1 MHWSFIPDKL
11 FIRNFSL
18 LFFFL
23 QSNNDDLVKKML
35 CEASHSFRTWQLSIH
50 FQSFNKSQMPA
61 SLTDQV
67 RVLAF
72 DWMIHWRGHVGGGG
86 GVASWTA
93 YLWECSWNIH
103 LLSHFDFMLWTYF
116 VKHLKVV
123 SGDQNVSLNQS
134 AVRIWENQNLVSVE
148 LIFPSQT
155 INNHNKWH

>member
-67 RVLAF
+67 RVLAC

-86 GVASWTA
+86 GGSQLNCIPLRMQLEYTFIVSFWFYVMDLLCKTF
-93 YLWECSWNIH
+93 ESCFRGSERFSEPVCSPH
-103 LLSHFDFMLWTYF
+103 LGKSEFSFCWANFSKSNY
-116 VKHLKVV
+116 K
-123 SGDQNVSLNQS
+123 
-134 AVRIWENQNLVSVE
+134 
-148 LIFPSQT
+148 
-155 INNHNKWH
+155 